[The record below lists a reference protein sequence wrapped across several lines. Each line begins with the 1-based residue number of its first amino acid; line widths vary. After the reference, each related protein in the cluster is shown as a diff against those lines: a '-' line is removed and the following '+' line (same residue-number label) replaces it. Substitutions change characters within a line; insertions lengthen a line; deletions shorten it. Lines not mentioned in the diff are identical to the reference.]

1 MKFSLLNKLFLSLT
15 LCFFAQILVAAEPKP
30 TNKGTIYLYIEQY
43 ALRAINTMHDSKIPA
58 SIIMAM
64 AIEESAAGKSDVALN
79 ANNHFGM
86 KGGSKWI
93 NETYTT
99 KGGSKF
105 RKYASAQES
114 YEDFAVLLQSNY
126 KSLFQYSKTDYK
138 NWAYAIEKTNY
149 CNSKG
154 YAKRL
159 IAIIE
164 KHLLYNFD
172 NCILEFK

>member
-1 MKFSLLNKLFLSLT
+1 MRTFTLIILLHLFGAWVPS
-15 LCFFAQILVAAEPKP
+15 EKP
-30 TNKGTIYLYIEQY
+30 KGTIYEYIDRY
-43 ALRAINTMHDSKIPA
+43 ALRAINTMHDSGIPA

-64 AIEESAAGKSDVALN
+64 ALEESAAGKSEVARN

-86 KGGSKWI
+86 KSGTNGANDFYKS
-93 NETYTT
+93 

-105 RKYASAQES
+105 RKYPDVQAS
-114 YEDFAVLLQSNY
+114 YEDFAALLKNNY
-126 KSLFQYSKTDYK
+126 KSLFQYKRTDYK
-138 NWAYAIEKTNY
+138 NWAYGIEKTNY
-149 CNSKG
+149 CHSRG

-164 KHLLYNFD
+164 SHLLYNFD